1 MKNIWKKIKNFFTKV
16 NNHLTVVDKALEEIR
31 DRGFGPKS

>member
-16 NNHLTVVDKALEEIR
+16 NNHLTVVNKALEEIR